1 MTREEQI
8 INAAKTFEKKEG
20 FSPIVKKARGVNSA
34 WGIGFLEGAV
44 WADKTMIDKAC
55 EWLEVNVPNYFGHS
69 EVYPYLKDFRKAMEE

>member
-1 MTREEQI
+1 MTREEEI
-8 INAAKTFEKKEG
+8 I
-20 FSPIVKKARGVNSA
+20 KASQMYA
-34 WGIGFLEGAV
+34 SYQQKPFLDGAR